1 LICAAIAA
9 LGFGFAL
16 GLQGEIPGISVFGTT
31 DPGNS
36 DVTGSVGSSTPARA
50 GFQLASLESEAVSL
64 PENETEETPS
74 HVTGSSRISGAFN
87 QLLFDPR
94 LPSFA
99 EPSDSF
105 SDRFAAAAAPG
116 RIRLA
121 TAEDPPSTILAL
133 ADPGDRATD
142 RPLGLGHSSE
152 PGPAPATSSPRG
164 SASKRRSHTAEAT
177 PDSASTPEIDSH
189 TAIYDIAGRTVYLP
203 DGRRLEAHSGLGGY
217 LDDPRYVNAKSQG
230 PTPPNVYALS
240 LRESLFHG
248 VRALRLTP
256 VGGGNMY
263 GRDGILA
270 HTYMLGSN
278 GQSNGCVSFKDY
290 SAFLNAYLSGQVER
304 IVVVERLGTEPPPQT
319 ASGGLAEKIKALFV
333 RS

>member
-1 LICAAIAA
+1 LD
-9 LGFGFAL
+9 F
-16 GLQGEIPGISVFGTT
+16 
-31 DPGNS
+31 
-36 DVTGSVGSSTPARA
+36 TGSIGSSPPVRA
-50 GFQLASLESEAVSL
+50 GFQLASLESEVVSL
-64 PENETEETPS
+64 PENESAEIPS
-74 HVTGSSRISGAFN
+74 HVTGSNRISSAFN

-99 EPSDSF
+99 ERSDSF

-116 RIRLA
+116 RIQLA
-121 TAEDPPSTILAL
+121 TAEAAPSTILAL
-133 ADPGDRATD
+133 ADPGDRLIG
-142 RPLGLGHSSE
+142 RPPGLGQSDLAA
-152 PGPAPATSSPRG
+152 APTTSSAHG
-164 SASKRRSHTAEAT
+164 SGSKKRIHTAEAT

-217 LDDPRYVNAKSQG
+217 MDDPRYVSAKSEG
-230 PTPPNVYALS
+230 PTPPNVYTLS

-248 VRALRLTP
+248 VRAIRLTP
-256 VGGGNMY
+256 AGGGNMY

-319 ASGGLAEKIKALFV
+319 ASDGIAEKIKALFV

>member
-1 LICAAIAA
+1 LICAATAA

-16 GLQGEIPGISVFGTT
+16 GLQGEIPGLSVFAAINPTNL
-31 DPGNS
+31 DF
-36 DVTGSVGSSTPARA
+36 TGSVGSSAPVGA
-50 GFQLASLESEAVSL
+50 GFQLASLESEIVSL
-64 PENETEETPS
+64 PQDETEETPS
-74 HVTGSSRISGAFN
+74 SLTGSSRISGAFS
-87 QLLFDPR
+87 QLLFDPH

-99 EPSDSF
+99 EHSDSF

-121 TAEDPPSTILAL
+121 TAEEGNTVLAF
-133 ADPGDRATD
+133 ADPGDRATARRLSIGPSD
-142 RPLGLGHSSE
+142 
-152 PGPAPATSSPRG
+152 PGAAPASSSTHSNVPK
-164 SASKRRSHTAEAT
+164 KRVHTAEAT

-217 LDDPRYVNAKSQG
+217 MDDPRYVNAKSEG
-230 PTPPNVYALS
+230 PTPPNVYNLS

-256 VGGGNMY
+256 VGGANMY

>member
-1 LICAAIAA
+1 LICAAVAA

-16 GLQGEIPGISVFGTT
+16 GLQGEIPNISVFTAIHPT
-31 DPGNS
+31 NLELAA
-36 DVTGSVGSSTPARA
+36 SVDSPSPVRA
-50 GFQLASLESEAVSL
+50 GFQLASLESEIVSE
-64 PENETEETPS
+64 PKKETEEMS
-74 HVTGSSRISGAFN
+74 SDLAGSSRIGSAFD
-87 QLLFDPR
+87 QLFFDPR

-99 EPSDSF
+99 ERSDSF

-116 RIRLA
+116 RIQLVE
-121 TAEDPPSTILAL
+121 AEEPSTVLAL
-133 ADPGDRATD
+133 ADPGDRLTV
-142 RPLGLGHSSE
+142 RPAVRALE
-152 PGPAPATSSPRG
+152 PGAAPASSSTR
-164 SASKRRSHTAEAT
+164 ASVPKKRIHTAEAN
-177 PDSASTPEIDSH
+177 PDSTSTPEIDSH

-217 LDDPRYVNAKSQG
+217 MDDPRYVSAKSEG

-290 SAFLNAYLSGQVER
+290 FAFLNAYLSGQVER

-319 ASGGLAEKIKALFV
+319 ASGGIAEKIKALFV